1 MSTRKFEISICGD
14 KNQKSKYALIRLE
27 KIMILRSENCEG
39 AGQFDLMQRV
49 QSRKN
54 INFSTFFF
62 NYGNETVEWKAGDR
76 FSLAKKKI
84 YRILLIFIV
93 LIISY
98 KSVVNE
104 DKLQKK
110 DISTSFD
117 VVTGL
122 NGLIFE

>member
-14 KNQKSKYALIRLE
+14 KKQKSKYALIRLE

-49 QSRKN
+49 QSHKN
-54 INFSTFFF
+54 INFF
-62 NYGNETVEWKAGDR
+62 NYWNETVEWKAGDR
-76 FSLAKKKI
+76 FSLAKKEI

>member
-1 MSTRKFEISICGD
+1 M
-14 KNQKSKYALIRLE
+14 
-27 KIMILRSENCEG
+27 
-39 AGQFDLMQRV
+39 
-49 QSRKN
+49 
-54 INFSTFFF
+54 
-62 NYGNETVEWKAGDR
+62 EWKAGDR
-76 FSLAKKKI
+76 FSLAKKEI

-93 LIISY
+93 MIICY